1 MAPPTPQ
8 SKGFWAHYKDE
19 ICNWT
24 TLTLKNIYSSP
35 SLNLPHPLTLFNPS
49 TQIRKKLKTDLKC
62 SQAEHFPNKV
72 LFSNKKLCE
81 KHMDWIL
88 QPSDDLK
95 SCKLE

>member
-1 MAPPTPQ
+1 MDYSNTKKYILISITQPSPPI
-8 SKGFWAHYKDE
+8 D
-19 ICNWT
+19 
-24 TLTLKNIYSSP
+24 LIYPEHSDKK
-35 SLNLPHPLTLFNPS
+35 
-49 TQIRKKLKTDLKC
+49 KKLKTDPKC